1 MKEQIRLREN
11 IWDQVERAF
20 QYKASQQV
28 QSTVWIEVGDVLFDR
43 VADRIRDRLLI
54 LDRRFQHDIPR

>member
-54 LDRRFQHDIPR
+54 LDRRFQHGIPR